1 MSKHDDH
8 SHLDHPHDHG
18 HDHDHQHDHDH
29 PHPAASPVDAAP
41 GSEPDSIVLAEDAST
56 RALSDALQSS
66 FVIVKFVMAVL
77 IVLFFAS
84 GVFTVPPQEKAVIF
98 RFGKPISPD
107 QLLGPGLHWSF
118 PSPIDEV
125 VRIPIGQL
133 QTVRSTVGW
142 YGTTAEIEA
151 SGQEPPARPSL
162 NPIVDGYTLTGDGN
176 IIHIRATMR
185 YRISDPLVYVFNFV
199 SASNVVQS
207 ALDNALFY
215 ASAQFTV
222 DKALRKDVVG
232 LKEKILARVNELINQ
247 QKLGIVL
254 DPLDIAVSP
263 PLFVKPFFNEVTSAE
278 QEQGTAINTA
288 QGYANALLSRAIGE
302 SNQVV
307 NAGQTDRTRLLQSV
321 RSEADTLTARLP
333 GYQKNPRLF
342 EQRLLTETWQRILT
356 NAQDKYFL
364 PDRADGGSRELRL
377 LLNREMQ
384 KPAVTQTNQ

>member
-1 MSKHDDH
+1 
-8 SHLDHPHDHG
+8 
-18 HDHDHQHDHDH
+18 
-29 PHPAASPVDAAP
+29 
-41 GSEPDSIVLAEDAST
+41 
-56 RALSDALQSS
+56 
-66 FVIVKFVMAVL
+66 
-77 IVLFFAS
+77 
-84 GVFTVPPQEKAVIF
+84 
-98 RFGKPISPD
+98 
-107 QLLGPGLHWSF
+107 LHWSF

-142 YGTTAEIEA
+142 YGTTPEIEA
-151 SGQEPPARPSL
+151 SGQEPPSRPSL
-162 NPIVDGYTLTGDGN
+162 NPLIDGYTLTGDGN
-176 IIHIRATMR
+176 IIHVRATMR

-199 SASNVVQS
+199 SASN
-207 ALDNALFY
+207 

-222 DKALRKDVVG
+222 DRALRKDVAG
-232 LKEKILARVNELINQ
+232 LKEKILARVNELISQ
-247 QKLGIVL
+247 QNLGIIL

-321 RSEADTLTARLP
+321 SSEADTLTARLP

-377 LLNREMQ
+377 LLNRELQ